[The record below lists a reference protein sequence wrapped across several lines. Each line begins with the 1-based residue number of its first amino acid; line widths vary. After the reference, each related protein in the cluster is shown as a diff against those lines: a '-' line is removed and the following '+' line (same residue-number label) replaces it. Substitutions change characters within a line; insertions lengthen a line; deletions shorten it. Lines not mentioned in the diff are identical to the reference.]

1 MSSSA
6 RAIVVFAALIIIAAG
21 IRAADDLMV
30 PFLLAVF
37 IATIAAPPVFWLEA
51 RKVPA
56 ALAISGV
63 MIAIIGMLIG
73 IAALIAQSGAAFSA
87 RLPFYQ
93 ERVSDMVKELIT
105 WLAQF
110 GLELNADLA
119 LSYFNPGTALVLAGN
134 LLKGLGG
141 VLGDGFFILLM
152 VIFILAE
159 ASSIPAKLRDVLK
172 HPDRDMPYFT
182 RFARN
187 MNRYIGI
194 KTSVSLATGGIVSL
208 VLMVIGV
215 DFPVLWG
222 LLALLLNFVPN
233 IGSIIAAV
241 PAVLLA
247 LIQLGP
253 GPALA
258 AAICYVA
265 VNIVMGNVVE
275 PRFMGRG
282 LGLSTLVVFLSLV
295 VWGWLLG
302 PVGMF
307 LSVPLTMTAKIA
319 LEANPGTTWIAH
331 LLGPAH
337 ALAAPAPVEQSAA
350 ETSSGD
356 AASDDKPVNKE

>member
-6 RAIVVFAALIIIAAG
+6 RAILVIAALVIIAAG
-21 IRAADDLMV
+21 IRTAADLMV
-30 PFLLAVF
+30 PFLLSIF

-63 MIAIIGMLIG
+63 MIAIIGMLLG

-93 ERVSDMVKELIT
+93 DRVTSMVKDLVNWI
-105 WLAQF
+105 AQF
-110 GLELNADLA
+110 GLELNADML
-119 LSYFNPGTALVLAGN
+119 LSYFNPGMALVLAGN

-141 VLGDGFFILLM
+141 VIGDGFFILLM

-159 ASSIPAKLRDVLK
+159 ASSIPTKLRDVLAN
-172 HPDRDMPYFT
+172 PQRDMPHFT
-182 RFARN
+182 SFAVN
-187 MNRYIGI
+187 MNRYIAI
-194 KTSVSLATGGIVSL
+194 KTSVSIATGAIVSL
-208 VLMVIGV
+208 LLMMIGV

-222 LLALLLNFVPN
+222 LLAFLLNFVPN

-253 GPALA
+253 GLA
-258 AAICYVA
+258 AATAAGYVA
-265 VNIVMGNVVE
+265 INIVMGNAIE
-275 PRFMGRG
+275 PRYMGRG

-295 VWGWLLG
+295 IWGWLLG

-319 LEANPGTTWIAH
+319 LEANPGTVWLAH
-331 LLGPAH
+331 LLGPAN
-337 ALAAPAPVEQSAA
+337 APIKPAQVTIDDDDA
-350 ETSSGD
+350 SG
-356 AASDDKPVNKE
+356 